1 LFDQPRHTLPQLE
14 KLKENIHSRN
24 IKEREG
30 GIKNNHKTIN
40 QTADAILNLEIKMN
54 K

>member
-14 KLKENIHSRN
+14 KLKANIQSRN
-24 IKEREG
+24 IRERE
-30 GIKNNHKTIN
+30 GIKNNQKTIS
-40 QTADAILNLEIKMN
+40 QTADAINNLEIKMN